1 MKKHLQ
7 KAMAAAVAML
17 FGASAASAA
26 IPGNLYMCG
35 PATSVGWNE
44 NGVQLTNEGNGVFT
58 YTGHLNADH
67 LIFMD
72 SQSWGGTRYAPKSG
86 NSTLGDQNVEVVAC
100 QSGAAQFDYHWVTN
114 DGCKYKVTVTFANDG
129 DKVKIA
135 AEKVQEIA
143 GVPANLYMVGPAT
156 TAGWNVDNAIQ
167 MTGDGN
173 GTFTYEGDLYRSDI
187 IFLSGRN
194 WESERYVPE
203 NGGTSLSEE
212 NKSIFISTDGGD
224 TRHWMV
230 DCAGTWNVTV
240 KFTNYGLDVAITARR
255 ISGPSHVI
263 PLGAASNQWN
273 SAEPN
278 NSIMQA
284 TTPGVYEWV
293 GTMPADDDRQFK
305 FISHTG
311 EWNSNIDFYLPKETD
326 ASSTKDAN
334 CSIKNVELDKEYP
347 VTTGW
352 AGNGNLES
360 YWCLPT
366 TAQTDG
372 NDNYKVTLNLNNNT
386 IKFEK
391 RQTVGIGIMKANSL
405 NARFV
410 GDALVVESAG
420 AGVSVYDISGRKVAQ
435 SNGSS
440 LTANGLPD
448 GVYVVKGAGTSIKIA
463 K

>member
-7 KAMAAAVAML
+7 KAMAAVVAML
-17 FGASAASAA
+17 FGVSAASAA

-240 KFTNYGLDVAITARR
+240 KFTNYGLDVTITARR

-293 GTMPADDDRQFK
+293 GTMPTGDDRHFK

-326 ASSTKDAN
+326 ATSTTDAN

-366 TAQTDG
+366 TAQADE
-372 NDNYKVTLNLNNNT
+372 NDNYKVTLNLNKNT

-391 RQTVGIGIMKANSL
+391 RNTVGIGIMKANSL

>member
-1 MKKHLQ
+1 
-7 KAMAAAVAML
+7 MAAVVAML
-17 FGASAASAA
+17 FGVSAASAA
-26 IPGNLYMCG
+26 IPEHLYMCG
-35 PATSVGWNE
+35 PATSVGWDAG
-44 NGVQLTNEGNGVFT
+44 NGVQLTKVNGVFT
-58 YTGHLNADH
+58 YTGHLNAAD

-72 SQSWGGTRYAPKSG
+72 SQSWGRTRYAPKLDK
-86 NSTLGDQNVEVVAC
+86 STLGDQNVEVVAC
-100 QSGAAQFDYHWVTN
+100 QSGAEQFDYHWVTK

-129 DKVKIA
+129 NNVKIA
-135 AEKVQEIA
+135 AEKVQETA
-143 GVPANLYMVGPAT
+143 GVPEKLYMVGPAT
-156 TAGWNVDNAIQ
+156 TAGWDVNNAIE

-187 IFLSGRN
+187 IFLTGRN
-194 WESERYVPE
+194 WESVRYVPE

-224 TRHWMV
+224 SRHWMV

-240 KFTNYGLDVAITARR
+240 KFTNNGKDVTIKARR

-278 NSIMQA
+278 NSIMPA
-284 TTPGVYEWV
+284 TDTGVYEWV
-293 GTMPADDDRQFK
+293 GKMPTGDDRHFK

-311 EWNSNIDFYLPKETD
+311 EWNSNIDFYLPKDTD
-326 ASSTKDAN
+326 APSTKDPQH

-347 VTTGW
+347 VKTGW
-352 AGNGNLES
+352 NGNGDLES

-366 TAQTDG
+366 TAQADE

-391 RQTVGIGIMKANSL
+391 RYTVGIGIMKANSL

-420 AGVSVYDISGRKVAQ
+420 DGVSVYDISGRKVAQ